1 MRSQFH
7 FKTVLT
13 SMSSISDLFCF
24 ELQFPA
30 NSAATFELYSGDF
43 SRKLSPAF

>member
-1 MRSQFH
+1 MHSQFL

-13 SMSSISDLFCF
+13 SMSSVSDLFCS
-24 ELQFPA
+24 ELQFSA